1 MRTFILTLAVCLTG
15 GIAHA
20 DLQYQFNVDASGP
33 LEAFSFSFTVPTFV
47 GDGDAPVFT
56 PFTVTD
62 GTNSWTMTEDAVA
75 TLGGVGCFEFGTG
88 GGNTAFN
95 FGNPCSEEVWARGG
109 ANGVLDFNF
118 LGLPTATGTYG
129 IVSGIDMFFVGDTNE
144 LAYPTGALTV
154 SDVSGVPEPTS
165 ILLLASILGAV
176 GGRLRKR
183 AA

>member
-47 GDGDAPVFT
+47 SDGDA
-56 PFTVTD
+56 
-62 GTNSWTMTEDAVA
+62 
-75 TLGGVGCFEFGTG
+75 TLDWVGCFEFGTG
-88 GGNTAFN
+88 GGNTALN
-95 FGNPCSEEVWARGG
+95 FGSPCSQEVWARGG
-109 ANGVLDFNF
+109 GNGVLDFNF

-129 IVSGIDMFFVGDTNE
+129 IVSGIGMFFFGDTNE
-144 LAYPTGALTV
+144 IAYPTGALTV

-165 ILLLASILGAV
+165 ILLLGSILGAV
-176 GGRLRKR
+176 
-183 AA
+183 